1 MNINKE
7 ALLETGKEV
16 ARWALLFVVSWIL
29 TATLAQINL
38 VPESQSITIWVF
50 TYLIP
55 VRALVNLGLTFL
67 LKMVDNYIHEVG
79 VDKNIDTLKTGLVR
93 F

>member
-1 MNINKE
+1 MNIDKKAIIETAKE
-7 ALLETGKEV
+7 I
-16 ARWALLFVVSWIL
+16 ARWAVLFIASWLI

-38 VPESQSITIWVF
+38 VPESQSVTIWVF

-55 VRALVNLGLTFL
+55 VRLLVNIALTFIG
-67 LKMVDNYIHEVG
+67 KMVDNYIHEVG
-79 VDKNIDTLKTGLVR
+79 VNNNDKTLKTGLVR